1 MDSYLLKAIGQDRQD
16 KENIAQ
22 GSKEKG
28 DALGK
33 EDDTLYRPSSWWSD
47 LASSIGLAA
56 EGSLAA
62 GEKNPV
68 NPVNSV

>member
-1 MDSYLLKAIGQDRQD
+1 MCFHGDGFNNINFRNVDCLTINYKRLKISQGRQDQQD

-33 EDDTLYRPSSWWSD
+33 VDNTFYRPSS
-47 LASSIGLAA
+47 
-56 EGSLAA
+56 
-62 GEKNPV
+62 
-68 NPVNSV
+68 